1 MGWPTQ
7 TRVQGLTVGELN
19 LLDSLP
25 QTKRQPRK
33 GVATRADRD
42 IACRFGMEYFDGPR
56 TQGYGGYVYDGR
68 WKPVARRL
76 KEHYGLSESASILEV
91 GCAKGFL
98 LHDLKDLMPK
108 ATLAGLDISEYALQ
122 TSMESV
128 RPFIRVGNAKE
139 LPWPDHSFDLVLAI
153 NTIHNLELPECKRA
167 LREIQRVSRRHAYVV
182 VDAYRTEE
190 QRQRLLDWILTAKTF
205 MHVEEWKQVF
215 KEVGYTGDYYW
226 FILE

>member
-1 MGWPTQ
+1 M
-7 TRVQGLTVGELN
+7 TVGELN

-25 QTKRQPRK
+25 QTKRQPRQ
-33 GVATRADRD
+33 GVATQADRD

-68 WKPVARRL
+68 WKSVATRL
-76 KEHYGLSESASILEV
+76 REHYGLSESASILDI

-98 LHDLKDLMPK
+98 LHDLKELMPK
-108 ATLAGLDISEYALQ
+108 ASVAGIDISTYAYERA
-122 TSMESV
+122 MESV

-153 NTIHNLELPECKRA
+153 NTIHNLDLRECRQA
-167 LREIQRVSRRHAYVV
+167 LREIQRVSRKYAYVV

-205 MHVEEWKQVF
+205 MHVDEWKRF
-215 KEVGYTGDYYW
+215 FSEVGYTGDYYW